1 MGKKAKRA
9 RQRNAVGSGGSGAA
23 TPKKFT
29 ASTSGLED
37 VYFTWGTAKDTAK
50 FEDTVSQLARHVG
63 TQPWRLSS
71 VASKAMSAIEAS
83 VITSP
88 ARPSRKYWTNETWLV
103 ETNDKTSGTG
113 TLSDPVVGLI
123 PVKEEWDHLLDV
135 DDFKIERRAFQE
147 REAAWKENRAKC
159 YYLVLSHC
167 PKELEQELRNSTK
180 WAATEAD

>member
-1 MGKKAKRA
+1 M
-9 RQRNAVGSGGSGAA
+9 
-23 TPKKFT
+23 
-29 ASTSGLED
+29 
-37 VYFTWGTAKDTAK
+37 YFTWGTAKDAAK

-71 VASKAMSAIEAS
+71 VASKAMSAIEAP

-88 ARPSRKYWTNETWLV
+88 VRPSRKYWTDGTRLV

-113 TLSDPVVGLI
+113 AENDPIVDLE

-135 DDFKIERRAFQE
+135 DDFKLERRSFQE
-147 REAAWKENRAKC
+147 QEASWKENRAKC

-167 PKELEQELRNSTK
+167 PKELELSLIHI
-180 WAATEAD
+180 